1 MDDYLEEIIALRD
14 EQLDYLTSMD
24 DSAENDTAY
33 WQANALALADDEID
47 DLLDAQW
54 VNELRMA
61 SR

>member
-24 DSAENDTAY
+24 ESAESDTAY

>member
-33 WQANALALADDEID
+33 WQANSLVLADDEID